1 MSVTVIVGAQC
12 GDEGKGK
19 MVDLIAQDYDLV
31 IRFQG
36 GDNAGHTVVNQYGTF
51 KMHLIPCGIFN
62 QNAISLVGTGMV
74 VNPDELQKEM
84 KQITSAGMSVDNLK
98 ISTRANILMPYHRDL
113 DELNEQSGGM
123 SIGTTKRG
131 IGPAYA
137 GRATRTNIR
146 FGDLAHQDYLKSHFE
161 KVLPAINHQLSFFGA
176 AQYTVDQLCEYCSN
190 WYKLYNEHIVDA
202 FTLIHNMMKENK
214 RILFEGQLGVMKDI
228 DLGIYPFV
236 TSSNPIAAYAAVS
249 SGIPARSITSVIG
262 VAKAFSSQVGD
273 GPFPT
278 EVLDN
283 CIVSLRGTG
292 KNIDDE
298 FGARTGRPR
307 RLGWLDI
314 PVLRYA
320 HTINGFDTLAI
331 CKLDK
336 MDSLPEIKICTSY
349 RYQDQ
354 ILSVFPD
361 TEILGQVKAEYETLP
376 GWECTTRGVNSFDD
390 LPENAK
396 SYIKRIE
403 ELVGVPV
410 KYIGVGP
417 ARSDVIIR

>member
-1 MSVTVIVGAQC
+1 MNITAIVGAQC

-19 MVDLIAQDYDLV
+19 IVDLIAQDYDLV
-31 IRFQG
+31 VRFQG
-36 GDNAGHTVVNQYGTF
+36 GDNAGHTVVNQHGTF

-62 QNAISLVGTGMV
+62 PNAINLVGTGMV

-84 KQITSAGMSVDNLK
+84 KQVTAAGVSVDNLK
-98 ISTRANILMPYHRDL
+98 ISTRANILMPYHKDL
-113 DELNEQSGGM
+113 DELNEQSSDT

-131 IGPAYA
+131 TGPAYA

-146 FGDLAHQDYLKSHFE
+146 FGDLADQDYLRSHFE
-161 KVLPAINHQLSFFGA
+161 KVLPSINHQLSFFGA
-176 AQYTVDQLCEYCSN
+176 TQYTADQLCELCNN
-190 WYKLYNEHIVDA
+190 WYKLFKEHIVDA

-228 DLGIYPFV
+228 DLGTYPFV

-249 SGIPARSITSVIG
+249 SGIPARSITFVIG
-262 VAKAFSSQVGD
+262 IAKAFSSQVGD

-278 EVLDN
+278 EAFDG
-283 CIVSLRGTG
+283 CIISLRGTG
-292 KNIDDE
+292 ENIDDE

-307 RLGWLDI
+307 RLGWIDI

-320 HTINGFDTLAI
+320 HMVNGFDALAI

-336 MDSLPEIKICTSY
+336 LDSLPEIKICTNY
-349 RYQDQ
+349 RYNDQ
-354 ILSVFPD
+354 TLSVFPE
-361 TEILGQVKAEYETLP
+361 TKILNQVEAEYETLP
-376 GWECTTRGVNSFDD
+376 GWKCATAGVDSFEN
-390 LPENAK
+390 LPKNAK

-410 KYIGVGP
+410 KYIGIGP
-417 ARSDVIIR
+417 ARNNVIIR